1 MKHEDIISKL
11 TLEEKAGLCSG
22 LDFWHLKG
30 VERLE
35 IPSVMVSDGP
45 HGLRKQQGKGDHLGL
60 NESVPSTCFPT
71 AVTTA
76 SSWDRNLLRRMG
88 EALGEEALAERVSV
102 ILGPG
107 TNIKRSPL
115 CGRNFEYFSEDPYL
129 AGEMAAA
136 YINGVQS
143 KGVGTSLKH
152 FAANSQETRRD
163 ISDSVMDERTL
174 REIYLAPFEK
184 AVRQAQPWTVMAA
197 YNLLNGVYC
206 AENKRLLDDILRKE
220 WGFKGI
226 VVTDWGA
233 ENDRVRGIE
242 AGQNLE
248 MPACDGINDAKL
260 VRAVSSGELEEKVLD
275 EAVDAILDLIYRAA
289 ETLEKNAGADYDRD
303 AHHALAREIARESMV
318 LLKNDDGILP
328 VSPGEKVAVIGALA
342 RSPRYQGAGSSKINP
357 TRLDN
362 AFDSLIDAGLS
373 VTYSPGY
380 YKSTDEPDAGLVEI
394 ACRTAEQA
402 DKVLLFVG
410 LTESYESEGYD
421 RAHMRL
427 PQNQEELIRAVA
439 QANPN
444 VAVVLAG
451 GSPVEMAWADSV
463 KGILNTYLGGQ
474 AGGAAAAD
482 LLTGRANPSGKLAET
497 YPLCLEDTP
506 CYGNYPGEGRTA
518 LYREGI
524 YVGYRYYDKI
534 QKEVRFPFGFG
545 LSYTQFK
552 YSALKLSTREMDD
565 QRELK
570 VSFKVKN
577 IGDRDGAEIAQVYV
591 SDAESTVYKA
601 PRELKGFE
609 KVFLKAGE
617 EKQVTVTLDRRAFAY
632 YDTDLGDWNVEDG
645 VYHILVAASSRDIR
659 LKGSVKIHPAHPV
672 EIRDRSAEL
681 PSYYSGDV
689 QNVSDAEF
697 EKLIGYEVPPKAL
710 PEGTVFDANS
720 TLADADGTRWGSR
733 INKVVSAV
741 VQRIPL
747 DGLVGDSEMAESIV
761 KEMPVRKLM
770 MMTSGIVNEEMCN
783 DVLKILNDESSGA
796 AVCDLLKN
804 LAKQAAKLPK
814 MLS

>member
-1 MKHEDIISKL
+1 MKHQNIISQL

-22 LDFWHLKG
+22 LDFWHLKN
-30 VERLE
+30 VERLD

-60 NESVPSTCFPT
+60 NESVESTCFPT

-76 SSWDRNLLRRMG
+76 SSWDRDLLRRMG
-88 EALGEEALAERVSV
+88 EALGEEALAEQVSV

-163 ISDSVMDERTL
+163 ISNSVMDERTL

-184 AVRQAQPWTVMAA
+184 AVRQSQPWTVMAA

-206 AENKRLLDDILRKE
+206 AENEKLLDDILRKE
-220 WGFKGI
+220 WGFEGI

-233 ENDRVRGIE
+233 ENDRVRGLK

-260 VRAVSSGELEEKVLD
+260 VQAVISGELEESVLD

-289 ETLEKNAGADYDRD
+289 ETLQKNTGATYDRD
-303 AHHALAREIARESMV
+303 AHHALARQIARESMV
-318 LLKNDDGILP
+318 LLKNDDHILP
-328 VSPGEKVAVIGALA
+328 VSAGEKIAVIGAMA

-362 AFDSLIDAGLS
+362 AFDSLLEAGMQ
-373 VTYSPGY
+373 VIYSPGY
-380 YKSTDEPDAGLVEI
+380 FKNTDEPNEGLVSL
-394 ACRTAEQA
+394 ACQTAERV
-402 DKVLLFVG
+402 DKVILFAG

-427 PQNQEELIRAVA
+427 PENQENLIRAVA

-444 VAVVLAG
+444 TVVVLAG
-451 GSPVEMAWADSV
+451 GSPVEMPWADEV
-463 KGILNTYLGGQ
+463 KGILNSYLGGQ
-474 AGGAAAAD
+474 AGGSAVVD
-482 LLTGRANPSGKLAET
+482 LLTGRVNPSGKLAET
-497 YPLCLEDTP
+497 YPMCLEDTP

-524 YVGYRYYDKI
+524 YVGYRYYDKM
-534 QKEVRFPFGFG
+534 QREVRFPFGFG

-552 YSALKLSTREMDD
+552 YSALKLSSREMDD
-565 QRELK
+565 QKELK
-570 VSFKVKN
+570 VTFKVKN
-577 IGDRDGAEIAQVYV
+577 TGDMDGAEIAQVYV

-601 PRELKGFE
+601 PQELKGFV

-617 EKQVTVTLDRRAFAY
+617 EKTVTVVLDRRSFAY
-632 YDTDLGDWNVEDG
+632 YDPDLGDWNVEDG

-659 LKGSVKIHPAHPV
+659 LRGSVKIHPAHPV

-681 PSYYSGDV
+681 PSYYSGNV
-689 QNVSDAEF
+689 QNVPDEEF

-720 TLADADGTRWGSR
+720 TLADADGTRWGGR
-733 INKVVSAV
+733 INRVVSAV

-804 LAKQAAKLPK
+804 LAKQVAKLPK
-814 MLS
+814 LLS

>member
-1 MKHEDIISKL
+1 MKHQNIISQL
-11 TLEEKAGLCSG
+11 TLKEKAGLCSG
-22 LDFWHLKG
+22 LDFWHLKN
-30 VERLE
+30 VERLD

-60 NESVPSTCFPT
+60 NESVKSTCFPT

-76 SSWDRNLLRRMG
+76 SSWDRDLLRRMG
-88 EALGEEALAERVSV
+88 EALGEEALAEQVSV

-152 FAANSQETRRD
+152 FASNSQETRRD
-163 ISDSVMDERTL
+163 ISNSVMDERTL

-206 AENKRLLDDILRKE
+206 AENEKLLDDILRKE
-220 WGFKGI
+220 WGFEGI

-233 ENDRVRGIE
+233 ENDRVRGLK

-260 VRAVSSGELEEKVLD
+260 VRAVISGELEESVLD

-289 ETLEKNAGADYDRD
+289 ETLQKNQGATYDRD
-303 AHHALAREIARESMV
+303 AHHALARQIARESMV
-318 LLKNDDGILP
+318 LLKNDDHILP
-328 VSPGEKVAVIGALA
+328 VSAGEKIAVIGAMA

-362 AFDSLIDAGLS
+362 AFDSLLEAGMQ
-373 VTYSPGY
+373 VIYSPGY
-380 YKSTDEPDAGLVEI
+380 FKNTDEPNEGLVSL
-394 ACRTAEQA
+394 ACQTAERA
-402 DKVLLFVG
+402 DKVILFAG

-427 PQNQEELIRAVA
+427 PENQENLIRAVA

-444 VAVVLAG
+444 TVVVLAG
-451 GSPVEMAWADSV
+451 GSPVEMPWADDV
-463 KGILNTYLGGQ
+463 KGILNSYLGGQ
-474 AGGAAAAD
+474 AGGSAVVD

-497 YPLCLEDTP
+497 YPMCLEDTP

-524 YVGYRYYDKI
+524 YVGYRYYDKM
-534 QKEVRFPFGFG
+534 QREVRFPFGFG

-552 YSALKLSTREMDD
+552 YSALKLSSREMDD
-565 QRELK
+565 GKELK
-570 VSFKVKN
+570 VTFKVKN
-577 IGDRDGAEIAQVYV
+577 TGEMDGAEIVQVYV
-591 SDAESTVYKA
+591 SDAEATVYKA
-601 PRELKGFE
+601 PQELKGFV

-617 EKQVTVTLDRRAFAY
+617 EKTVTVVLDRRSFAY
-632 YDTDLGDWNVEDG
+632 YDPDLGDWNVEDG

-659 LKGSVKIHPAHPV
+659 LRGSVKIHPVHPM

-681 PSYYSGDV
+681 PSYYSGNV
-689 QNVSDAEF
+689 QNVSDEEF
-697 EKLIGYEVPPKAL
+697 ENLIGYEVPPKAL

-741 VQRIPL
+741 VQHIPL

-783 DVLKILNDESSGA
+783 DVLKILNDEGSGA

-814 MLS
+814 LLS

>member
-1 MKHEDIISKL
+1 MKHQNIISQL

-22 LDFWHLKG
+22 LDFWHLKN
-30 VERLE
+30 VERLD

-60 NESVPSTCFPT
+60 NESVESTCFPT

-76 SSWDRNLLRRMG
+76 SSWDRDLLRRMG
-88 EALGEEALAERVSV
+88 EALGEEALAEQVSV

-163 ISDSVMDERTL
+163 ISNSVMDERTL

-184 AVRQAQPWTVMAA
+184 AVRQSQPWTVMAA

-206 AENKRLLDDILRKE
+206 AENEKLLDDILRKE
-220 WGFKGI
+220 WGFEGI

-233 ENDRVRGIE
+233 ENDRVRGLK

-260 VRAVSSGELEEKVLD
+260 VQAVISGELEESVLD

-289 ETLEKNAGADYDRD
+289 ETLQKNTGATYDRD
-303 AHHALAREIARESMV
+303 AHHALARQIARESMV
-318 LLKNDDGILP
+318 LLKNDDHILP
-328 VSPGEKVAVIGALA
+328 VSAGEKIAVIGAMA

-362 AFDSLIDAGLS
+362 AFDSLLEAGMQ
-373 VTYSPGY
+373 VIYSPGY
-380 YKSTDEPDAGLVEI
+380 FKNTDEPNEGLVSL
-394 ACRTAEQA
+394 ACQTAERV
-402 DKVLLFVG
+402 DKVILFAG

-427 PQNQEELIRAVA
+427 PENQENLIRAVA

-444 VAVVLAG
+444 TVVVLAG
-451 GSPVEMAWADSV
+451 GSPVEMPWADEV
-463 KGILNTYLGGQ
+463 KGILNSYLGGQ
-474 AGGAAAAD
+474 AGGSAVVD
-482 LLTGRANPSGKLAET
+482 LLTGRVNPSGKLAET
-497 YPLCLEDTP
+497 YPMCLEDTP

-524 YVGYRYYDKI
+524 YVGYRYYDKM
-534 QKEVRFPFGFG
+534 QREVRFPFGFG

-552 YSALKLSTREMDD
+552 YSALKLSSREMDD
-565 QRELK
+565 QKELK
-570 VSFKVKN
+570 VTFKVKN
-577 IGDRDGAEIAQVYV
+577 TGDMDGAEIAQVYV

-601 PRELKGFE
+601 PQELKGFV

-617 EKQVTVTLDRRAFAY
+617 EKTVTVVLDRRAFAY
-632 YDTDLGDWNVEDG
+632 YDPDLGDWNVEDG

-659 LKGSVKIHPAHPV
+659 LRGSVKIHPAHPV

-681 PSYYSGDV
+681 PSYYSGNV
-689 QNVSDAEF
+689 QNVPDEEF

-720 TLADADGTRWGSR
+720 TLADADGTRWGGR
-733 INKVVSAV
+733 INRVVSAV

-783 DVLKILNDESSGA
+783 DVLKILNDDSSGA

-804 LAKQAAKLPK
+804 LAKQVAKLPK
-814 MLS
+814 LLS

>member
-1 MKHEDIISKL
+1 MKHQNIISQL

-22 LDFWHLKG
+22 LDFWHLKN
-30 VERLE
+30 VERLD

-60 NESVPSTCFPT
+60 NESVESTCFPT

-76 SSWDRNLLRRMG
+76 SSWDRDLLRRMG
-88 EALGEEALAERVSV
+88 EALGEEALAEQVSV

-163 ISDSVMDERTL
+163 ISNSVMDERTL

-184 AVRQAQPWTVMAA
+184 AVRQSQPWTVMAA

-206 AENKRLLDDILRKE
+206 AENEKLLDDILRKE
-220 WGFKGI
+220 WGFEGI

-233 ENDRVRGIE
+233 ENDRVRGLK

-260 VRAVSSGELEEKVLD
+260 VQAVISGELEESVLD

-289 ETLEKNAGADYDRD
+289 ETLQKNTGATYDRD
-303 AHHALAREIARESMV
+303 AHHALARQIARESMV
-318 LLKNDDGILP
+318 LLKNDDHILP
-328 VSPGEKVAVIGALA
+328 VSAGEKIAVIGAMA

-362 AFDSLIDAGLS
+362 AFDSLLEAGMQ
-373 VTYSPGY
+373 VIYSPGY
-380 YKSTDEPDAGLVEI
+380 FKNTDEPNEGLVSL
-394 ACRTAEQA
+394 ACQTAERV
-402 DKVLLFVG
+402 DKVILFAG

-427 PQNQEELIRAVA
+427 PENQENLIRAVA

-444 VAVVLAG
+444 TVVVLAG
-451 GSPVEMAWADSV
+451 GSPVEMPWADEV
-463 KGILNTYLGGQ
+463 KGILNSYLGGQ
-474 AGGAAAAD
+474 AGGSAVVD
-482 LLTGRANPSGKLAET
+482 LLTGRVNPSGKLAET
-497 YPLCLEDTP
+497 YPMCLEDTP

-524 YVGYRYYDKI
+524 YVGYRYYDKM
-534 QKEVRFPFGFG
+534 QREVRFPFGFG

-552 YSALKLSTREMDD
+552 YSALKLSSREMDD
-565 QRELK
+565 QKELK
-570 VSFKVKN
+570 VTFKVKN
-577 IGDRDGAEIAQVYV
+577 TGDMDGAEIAQVYV

-601 PRELKGFE
+601 PQELKGFV

-617 EKQVTVTLDRRAFAY
+617 EKTVTVVLDRRSFAY
-632 YDTDLGDWNVEDG
+632 YDPDLGDWNVEDG

-659 LKGSVKIHPAHPV
+659 LRGSVKIHPAHPV

-681 PSYYSGDV
+681 PSYYSGNV
-689 QNVSDAEF
+689 QNVPDEEF

-720 TLADADGTRWGSR
+720 TLADADGTRWGGR
-733 INKVVSAV
+733 INRVVSVV

-804 LAKQAAKLPK
+804 LAKQVAKLPK
-814 MLS
+814 LLS

>member
-1 MKHEDIISKL
+1 MKHQNIISQL

-22 LDFWHLKG
+22 LDFWHLKN
-30 VERLE
+30 VERLD

-60 NESVPSTCFPT
+60 NESVQSTCFPT

-76 SSWDRNLLRRMG
+76 SSWDRDLLRQMG
-88 EALGEEALAERVSV
+88 EALGEEALAEQVSV

-136 YINGVQS
+136 YINGVQT

-163 ISDSVMDERTL
+163 ISNSVMDERTL

-184 AVRQAQPWTVMAA
+184 AVRQSQPWTVMAA

-206 AENKRLLDDILRKE
+206 AENEKLLDDILRKE
-220 WGFKGI
+220 WGFEGI

-233 ENDRVRGIE
+233 ENDRVRGLK

-260 VRAVSSGELEEKVLD
+260 VQAVISGDLEESVLD

-289 ETLEKNAGADYDRD
+289 ETLQKNKGATYDRD
-303 AHHALAREIARESMV
+303 AHHALARQIARESMV
-318 LLKNDDGILP
+318 LLKNDGQILP
-328 VSPGEKVAVIGALA
+328 VSAGEKIAVIGAMA

-362 AFDSLIDAGLS
+362 AFDSLLEAGMQ
-373 VTYSPGY
+373 VIYSPGY
-380 YKSTDEPDAGLVEI
+380 FKNMDEPNEGLVSL
-394 ACRTAEQA
+394 ACQAAERA
-402 DKVLLFVG
+402 DKVLLFAG

-421 RAHMRL
+421 RTHMRL
-427 PQNQEELIRAVA
+427 PENQEALIQAVA
-439 QANPN
+439 KANPN
-444 VAVVLAG
+444 VVVVLAG
-451 GSPVEMAWADSV
+451 GSPVEMPWADEV
-463 KGILNTYLGGQ
+463 KGILNSYLGGQ
-474 AGGAAAAD
+474 ASGSAVAD

-497 YPLCLEDTP
+497 YPMCLEDTP
-506 CYGNYPGEGRTA
+506 CYGNYPGDGRTA

-524 YVGYRYYDKI
+524 YVGYRYYDKM
-534 QKEVRFPFGFG
+534 QREVRFPFGFG

-552 YSALKLSTREMDD
+552 YSALKLSSREMDD
-565 QRELK
+565 TKELK
-570 VSFKVKN
+570 VTFKVKN
-577 IGDRDGAEIAQVYV
+577 TGNMDGAEIAQVYV

-601 PRELKGFE
+601 PQELKGFV

-617 EKQVTVTLDRRAFAY
+617 EKTVTVVLDRRSFAY
-632 YDTDLGDWNVEDG
+632 YDPDLGDWNVEDG
-645 VYHILVAASSRDIR
+645 VYHILVAASSRDVR
-659 LKGSVKIHPAHPV
+659 LKGSVKIHPNHLV

-681 PSYYSGDV
+681 PSYYSGNV

-697 EKLIGYEVPPKAL
+697 EKLIGYAVPPKVL
-710 PEGTVFDANS
+710 PEGAVFDANS
-720 TLADADGTRWGSR
+720 TLADADGTRWGGR

-783 DVLKILNDESSGA
+783 DVLKILNDENSGA

-814 MLS
+814 LLS

>member
-1 MKHEDIISKL
+1 MKYQNIISQL

-22 LDFWHLKG
+22 LDFWHLKN
-30 VERLE
+30 VERLD

-60 NESVPSTCFPT
+60 NESVNSTCFPT

-76 SSWDRNLLRRMG
+76 SSWDRDLLHQMG
-88 EALGEEALAERVSV
+88 EALGEEALAEQVSV

-129 AGEMAAA
+129 AGEMAAS

-143 KGVGTSLKH
+143 KGIGTSLKH

-163 ISDSVMDERTL
+163 ISNSVMDERTL

-206 AENKRLLDDILRKE
+206 AENEKLLDDILRKE
-220 WGFKGI
+220 WGFEGI

-233 ENDRVRGIE
+233 ENDRVRGLK

-260 VRAVSSGELEEKVLD
+260 VQAVISGELEESVLD

-289 ETLEKNAGADYDRD
+289 ETLEKNEGAAYDRD
-303 AHHALAREIARESMV
+303 AHHALARRIARESMV
-318 LLKNDDGILP
+318 LLKNDGQILP
-328 VSPGEKVAVIGALA
+328 VAAGEKIAVIGALA

-362 AFDSLIDAGLS
+362 AFDSLLEAGMQ
-373 VTYSPGY
+373 VIYSPGY
-380 YKSTDEPDAGLVEI
+380 HKSTDEPNKGLVSL
-394 ACRTAEQA
+394 ACQAAEQA
-402 DKVLLFVG
+402 DKVILFAG

-421 RAHMRL
+421 RTHMRL
-427 PQNQEELIRAVA
+427 PENQEELIRAVA

-444 VAVVLAG
+444 GVVVLAG
-451 GSPVEMAWADSV
+451 GSPVEMPWAGDV
-463 KGILNTYLGGQ
+463 KGILNSYLGGQ
-474 AGGAAAAD
+474 AGGSAIAD

-497 YPLCLEDTP
+497 YPVCLEDTP

-524 YVGYRYYDKI
+524 YVGYRYYDKM

-552 YSALKLSTREMDD
+552 YSALKLSSREMDD
-565 QRELK
+565 EKELK
-570 VSFKVKN
+570 VTFKVKN
-577 IGDRDGAEIAQVYV
+577 TGDMDGAEIAQVYI
-591 SDAESTVYKA
+591 SDAESTVHKA
-601 PRELKGFE
+601 PQELKGFV

-617 EKQVTVTLDRRAFAY
+617 EKQVTVTLDHRAFAY
-632 YDTDLGDWNVEDG
+632 YDPDLGDWNVEDG
-645 VYHILVAASSRDIR
+645 VYHILVAASSRDVR
-659 LKGSVKIHPAHPV
+659 LKGSVKVHPAHPV

-681 PSYYSGDV
+681 PSYYSGDI

-697 EKLIGYEVPPKAL
+697 ERLIGRAIPPKSL

-720 TLADADGTRWGSR
+720 TLADADGTRWGGR

-814 MLS
+814 LLS

>member
-1 MKHEDIISKL
+1 MKYENIISKL

-35 IPSVMVSDGP
+35 IPSIMVSDGP

-60 NESVPSTCFPT
+60 NESVPSTCFPP

-76 SSWDRNLLRRMG
+76 SSWDRGLVRRMG
-88 EALGEEALAERVSV
+88 EALGEEALAEQVSV

-136 YINGVQS
+136 YVQGVQS

-163 ISDSVMDERTL
+163 ISNSVMDERTL

-184 AVRQAQPWTVMAA
+184 TVRQAQPWTVMAA
-197 YNLLNGVYC
+197 YNLLNDVYC
-206 AENKRLLDDILRKE
+206 AENKYLLDDILRKE

-233 ENDRVRGIE
+233 ENDRVLGIR

-260 VRAVSSGELEEKVLD
+260 VAAVRSGELEESVLD
-275 EAVDAILDLIYRAA
+275 GAVDEILDLIYRAA
-289 ETLEKNAGADYDRD
+289 QTLEQNTGAAYDRD
-303 AHHALAREIARESMV
+303 AHHALARQIARESMV
-318 LLKNDDGILP
+318 LLKNEDQILP
-328 VSPGEKVAVIGALA
+328 VSAQERIAVIGALA

-362 AFDSLIDAGLS
+362 AFDCLLEDGLN

-380 YKSTDEPDAGLVEI
+380 YKSKDTPDAGLTAL
-394 ACRTAEQA
+394 ACRVAEQA

-410 LTESYESEGYD
+410 LTEAYESEGYD
-421 RAHMRL
+421 RSHMRL
-427 PQNQEELIRAVA
+427 PENQEELIRAVS

-444 VAVVLAG
+444 VVVVLAG
-451 GSPVEMAWADSV
+451 GSPVEMPWAGSV

-497 YPLCLEDTP
+497 YPISLVDTP
-506 CYGNYPGEGRTA
+506 CFGNYPGEGRTA

-524 YVGYRYYDKI
+524 YVGYRYYDKV
-534 QKEVRFPFGFG
+534 QREVQFPFGFG

-552 YSALKLSTREMDD
+552 YSALKLSSREMDD
-565 QRELK
+565 QKELK
-570 VSFKVKN
+570 VTFKVKN
-577 IGDRDGAEIAQVYV
+577 VGDVDGAEVVQVYV
-591 SDAESTVYKA
+591 SDAESTVHKA
-601 PRELKGFE
+601 PQELKGFE

-617 EKQVTVTLDRRAFAY
+617 EKQISITLDRRAFAY
-632 YDTDLGDWNVEDG
+632 YDADLNDWTVEDG

-659 LKGSVKIHPAHPV
+659 LKGSVKIHPVNPA
-672 EIRDRSAEL
+672 ELRDRSQEL
-681 PSYYSGDV
+681 PSYYSGEV
-689 QNVSDAEF
+689 QQVTDAEF
-697 EKLIGYEVPPKAL
+697 ERLIGRPLPPKAL
-710 PEGTVFDANS
+710 PEGSVFDINS
-720 TLADADGTRWGSR
+720 TLADADHTRWGGR
-733 INKVVSAV
+733 INKVIAAV
-741 VQRIPL
+741 APKIPA
-747 DGLVGDSEMAESIV
+747 DGLVGSSDMLESIV
-761 KEMPVRKLM
+761 KEMPVRKMM
-770 MMTSGIVNEEMCN
+770 MMTSGLVNEEMCG
-783 DVLKILNDESSGA
+783 DILQILNDEDAGA
-796 AVCDLLKN
+796 GVLDLLKN

-814 MLS
+814 LLS

>member
-1 MKHEDIISKL
+1 MKYQDIISQL

-30 VERLE
+30 VERLG

-71 AVTTA
+71 AVTTG
-76 SSWDRNLLRRMG
+76 SSWDRDLIRRMG
-88 EALGEEALAERVSV
+88 EALGEEALSERVSV

-136 YINGVQS
+136 YIAGVQS

-163 ISDSVMDERTL
+163 ISESVMDERTL
-174 REIYLAPFEK
+174 REIYLAPFER
-184 AVRQAQPWTVMAA
+184 AVRQSQPWTVMAA
-197 YNLLNGVYC
+197 YNLLDGIYC

-260 VRAVSSGELEEKVLD
+260 VEAVRCGALDEAVLD
-275 EAVDAILDLIYRAA
+275 ESVDAILDLIYRAA
-289 ETLEKNAGADYDRD
+289 ETLEKNTGTEYDRT
-303 AHHALAREIARESMV
+303 AHHELAREIARESMV
-318 LLKNDDGILP
+318 LLKNDDGLLP
-328 VSPGEKVAVIGALA
+328 LSGTEKVAVIGALA
-342 RSPRYQGAGSSKINP
+342 RAPRYQGAGSSKINP

-362 AFDSLIDAGLS
+362 AFDCLIDGGLN

-380 YKSTDEPDAGLVEI
+380 YKSTDEPDAGLVEL

-402 DKVLLFVG
+402 DKVLLFAG
-410 LTESYESEGYD
+410 LTEAYESEGYD
-421 RAHMRL
+421 RTHMRL
-427 PQNQEELIRAVA
+427 PQNQDELIRAVA
-439 QANPN
+439 QVNPN
-444 VAVVLAG
+444 VIVVLAG
-451 GSPVEMAWADSV
+451 GSPVEMPWAGSV
-463 KGILNTYLGGQ
+463 KAILNSYLGGQ
-474 AGGAAAAD
+474 AGGAAVAD
-482 LLTGRANPSGKLAET
+482 LLLGRANPSGKLAET
-497 YPLCLEDTP
+497 FPLHLEDTP

-524 YVGYRYYDKI
+524 YVGYRYYDKA
-534 QKEVRFPFGFG
+534 QKEVLFPFGFG

-552 YSALKLSTREMDD
+552 YSALKLSSREMDD
-565 QRELK
+565 EKELK
-570 VSFKVKN
+570 VTFKVKN
-577 IGDRDGAEIAQVYV
+577 IGGVDGAEIAQVYV

-601 PRELKGFE
+601 PQELKGFV

-617 EKQVTVTLDRRAFAY
+617 EKQVSVTLDRRAFAY
-632 YDTDLGDWNVEDG
+632 YDADLNGWNVEDG
-645 VYHILVAASSRDIR
+645 VYHILVAASSRDVR

-672 EIRDRSAEL
+672 EIRDRSAQL
-681 PSYYSGDV
+681 PSYYSGAV
-689 QNVSDAEF
+689 QNVPDEEF
-697 EKLIGYEVPPKAL
+697 EALLGRPIPPKAL
-710 PEGTVFDANS
+710 PEGTVFDINS
-720 TLADADGTRWGSR
+720 TLADADGTRWGGR
-733 INKVVSAV
+733 INKVIAAV
-741 VQRIPL
+741 APRIPAE
-747 DGLVGDSEMAESIV
+747 GLVGSSDMLESIV
-761 KEMPVRKLM
+761 KEMPVRKMM
-770 MMTSGIVNEEMCN
+770 MMTSGLVNEEMCG
-783 DVLKILNDESSGA
+783 DILKILNDDGAGSGLR
-796 AVCDLLKN
+796 DLLKN
-804 LAKQAAKLPK
+804 LAKQAVKLPK
-814 MLS
+814 LLS

>member
-1 MKHEDIISKL
+1 MKHQNIISQL

-22 LDFWHLKG
+22 LDFWHLKN
-30 VERLE
+30 VERLD

-60 NESVPSTCFPT
+60 NESVKSTCFPT

-76 SSWDRNLLRRMG
+76 SSWDRDLLRRMG
-88 EALGEEALAERVSV
+88 EALGEEALAEQVSV

-152 FAANSQETRRD
+152 FASNSQETRRD
-163 ISDSVMDERTL
+163 ISNSVMDERTL

-206 AENKRLLDDILRKE
+206 AENEKLLDDILRKE
-220 WGFKGI
+220 WGFEGI

-233 ENDRVRGIE
+233 ENDRVRGLK

-260 VRAVSSGELEEKVLD
+260 VRAVISGELEESVLD

-289 ETLEKNAGADYDRD
+289 ETLQKNQGATYDRD
-303 AHHALAREIARESMV
+303 AHHALARQIARESMV
-318 LLKNDDGILP
+318 LLKNDDHILP
-328 VSPGEKVAVIGALA
+328 VSAGEKIAVIGAMA

-362 AFDSLIDAGLS
+362 AFDSLLEAGMQ
-373 VTYSPGY
+373 VIYSPGY
-380 YKSTDEPDAGLVEI
+380 FKNTDEPNEGLVSL
-394 ACRTAEQA
+394 ACQTAERA
-402 DKVLLFVG
+402 DKVILFAG

-427 PQNQEELIRAVA
+427 PENQENLIREVA

-444 VAVVLAG
+444 TVVVLAG
-451 GSPVEMAWADSV
+451 GSPVEMPWADDV
-463 KGILNTYLGGQ
+463 KGILNSYLGGQ
-474 AGGAAAAD
+474 AGGSAVVD

-497 YPLCLEDTP
+497 YPMCLEDTP

-524 YVGYRYYDKI
+524 YVGYRYYDKM
-534 QKEVRFPFGFG
+534 QREVRFPFGFG

-552 YSALKLSTREMDD
+552 YSALKLSSREMDD
-565 QRELK
+565 GKEMK
-570 VSFKVKN
+570 VTFKVKN
-577 IGDRDGAEIAQVYV
+577 TGEMDGAEIAQVYV
-591 SDAESTVYKA
+591 SDAEATVYKA
-601 PRELKGFE
+601 PQELKGFV

-617 EKQVTVTLDRRAFAY
+617 EKTVTVVLDRRSFAY
-632 YDTDLGDWNVEDG
+632 YDPDLGDWNVEDG

-659 LKGSVKIHPAHPV
+659 LRGSVKIHPVHPV

-681 PSYYSGDV
+681 PSYYSGNV
-689 QNVSDAEF
+689 QNVSDEEF
-697 EKLIGYEVPPKAL
+697 ENLIGYEVPPKAL

-741 VQRIPL
+741 VQHIPL

-783 DVLKILNDESSGA
+783 DVLKILNDEGSGA

-814 MLS
+814 LLS